1 VFEELQA
8 LQGKKGCS
16 RNCRHCKDERWV
28 LEVIAREARAFFFL
42 VDEQNKN
49 CVNGWAIPATTVLL
63 MRISGKGFFWVFFI

>member
-1 VFEELQA
+1 
-8 LQGKKGCS
+8 
-16 RNCRHCKDERWV
+16 
-28 LEVIAREARAFFFL
+28 LEVIAREPRAFFFL